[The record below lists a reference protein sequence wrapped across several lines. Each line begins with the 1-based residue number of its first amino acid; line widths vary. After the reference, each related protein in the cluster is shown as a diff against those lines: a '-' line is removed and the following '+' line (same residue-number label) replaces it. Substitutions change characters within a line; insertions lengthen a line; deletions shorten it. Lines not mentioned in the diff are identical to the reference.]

1 LSRRQFILLLLA
13 ASGAFPAFA
22 DAWAK
27 DGDSGGS
34 GSSGS
39 GSSGSGSSGS
49 GSSGS
54 GSSGS
59 GSSGSGGSDDD
70 GGDDDGGDDGDGNSG
85 SGSGS
90 SGSGSGKR
98 SEQDRVRNAVAN
110 GKALSLEEALK
121 RLRIKFSGRVIDV
134 ALRKEGSRLVYSF
147 KVKTDAG
154 YVRKVVMDAA
164 TGQVRGLFGF

>member
-13 ASGAFPAFA
+13 ASGAFTAFA

-27 DGDSGGS
+27 DGDSGGGGSGGS

-54 GSSGS
+54 GSD
-59 GSSGSGGSDDD
+59 DDD
-70 GGDDDGGDDGDGNSG
+70 GGDDDGGDDGDGN
-85 SGSGS
+85 

-121 RLRIKFSGRVIDV
+121 RLRVKFSGRVIDV